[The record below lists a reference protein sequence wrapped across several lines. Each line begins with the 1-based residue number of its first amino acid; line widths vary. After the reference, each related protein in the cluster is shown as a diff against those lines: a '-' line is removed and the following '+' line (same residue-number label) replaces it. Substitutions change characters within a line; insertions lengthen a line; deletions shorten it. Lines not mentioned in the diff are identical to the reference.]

1 MELLPRIRRQPM
13 VLTQGVDLGKQEN
26 VDWLFP
32 AACEGLLVD
41 DQVPP

>member
-26 VDWLFP
+26 ELIGCFLQLARVY
-32 AACEGLLVD
+32 
-41 DQVPP
+41 